1 MCPGNRQ
8 DRPTATEQ
16 ANRSRAP
23 TRHINPSAATSEQ
36 KSAAKK
42 VPKPFRPASGTTHAV
57 ERIEMRA
64 RPGSEQRKL
73 AETQETTP

>member
-1 MCPGNRQ
+1 M
-8 DRPTATEQ
+8 
-16 ANRSRAP
+16 
-23 TRHINPSAATSEQ
+23 NPSAATSEQ

-42 VPKPFRPASGTTHAV
+42 VPKPFKPASGTTHAV
-57 ERIEMRA
+57 DRIEMRA